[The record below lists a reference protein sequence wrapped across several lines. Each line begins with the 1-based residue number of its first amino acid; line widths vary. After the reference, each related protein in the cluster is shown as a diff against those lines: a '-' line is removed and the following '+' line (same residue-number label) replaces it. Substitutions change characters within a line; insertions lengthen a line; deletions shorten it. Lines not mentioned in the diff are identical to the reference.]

1 MTSTDSKDSSTEIQR
16 LAAVP
21 VRPKVVPMV
30 QPPPQMTLPEVP
42 EPTAAPVTQITIQR
56 QEVSDVLLAAFA
68 AMGFATSAR
77 FLLFLSLLGAFALAV
92 MAMLEPTNP
101 KLIVLGMY
109 CVLTTLPLVALEV
122 IAKRGKE

>member
-1 MTSTDSKDSSTEIQR
+1 MISTDSKDNSMEVER

-21 VRPKVVPMV
+21 VRPKVVQMV
-30 QPPPQMTLPEVP
+30 PPAPQLSLPETP
-42 EPTAAPVTQITIQR
+42 ETRVVAPVIIQR
-56 QEVSDVLLAAFA
+56 EEVSEVLLAAFA
-68 AMGFATSAR
+68 AMGFAMSAR

-109 CVLTTLPLVALEV
+109 GILTTLPLVALEV
-122 IAKRGKE
+122 VAKRGKE